1 MGKNEARELG
11 LIPTVREE
19 REMGVRDTCVGHG
32 HGGHD
37 GGVQPT
43 THVRMGDEEW
53 VRILINSGLD
63 LSALDQAMSKDSSTR
78 LNALTS
84 PILKS
89 TPEPKSKAASVLK
102 ELQKLTAGKS
112 GVAPCEKLKRI
123 KPIYWKMRKAAT
135 RE

>member
-19 REMGVRDTCVGHG
+19 REMGVRDTRGG

-43 THVRMGDEEW
+43 THAPRMGDEEW

-112 GVAPCEKLKRI
+112 GVASNEKFKRI

>member
-19 REMGVRDTCVGHG
+19 RKMGVRDTCVGHG
-32 HGGHD
+32 GHD
-37 GGVQPT
+37 GGVQPK
-43 THVRMGDEEW
+43 THVSMGDEEW

-78 LNALTS
+78 LKGLTS

-102 ELQKLTAGKS
+102 ELQKLTTGKS
-112 GVAPCEKLKRI
+112 GVANCEKFERI